1 MAATVPNHVPAYTL
15 GTLSIALGLNAIFR
29 PAAEYPR
36 FGLPLE
42 YGGGPTTPHRVSD
55 VSPLMYL
62 KGIRE
67 ISYGLLLIG
76 LQSQGQE
83 TAVTTLAAVMAW
95 VGLADGV
102 VVWCCGGAERRQQ
115 AWGHWGTFLG
125 LGVWAWYRVSY

>member
-1 MAATVPNHVPAYTL
+1 MAATVPNHVPAYL
-15 GTLSIALGLNAIFR
+15 IGTLSIALGLNAIFR

-42 YGGGPTTPHRVSD
+42 AGHHTPPHQSSS

-67 ISYGLLLIG
+67 VSYGLLLVG

-83 TAVTTLAAVMAW
+83 PAITTLAAVMAC

-102 VVWCCGGAERRQQ
+102 VVWCCGGAERRQK
-115 AWGHWGTFLG
+115 AWGHWGTFVVMG
-125 LGVWAWYRVSY
+125 AWAWYRNSS